1 MVVDMCVA
9 HRIPYIVSDGAE
21 GDMFPAGCFALIG
34 FASDDIGIAPGR
46 VRDARAALC
55 TSRAGVPERTHADL
69 HIHALVTF
77 TPSSLPAAIFAFLRK
92 QDCKLNKAVPGKW
105 NLRRTSVAVHISELW
120 HVLTSHKKCTRR
132 WFEAYPRF
140 VDLEGFLRVPE
151 NPHTCLP
158 VAASQ
163 VCFVHNT
170 LAGPQD
176 CLSRVDGYCSHISCC
191 TYVLVTYP
199 RVTLSGGT

>member
-1 MVVDMCVA
+1 MS
-9 HRIPYIVSDGAE
+9 R
-21 GDMFPAGCFALIG
+21 IG
-34 FASDDIGIAPGR
+34 FRTLFPMALKGICFQLGALLLSALPQMTPGR

-92 QDCKLNKAVPGKW
+92 QDCKLNKVVLGKW
-105 NLRRTSVAVHISELW
+105 DLRRTSVAVHISELW

-170 LAGPQD
+170 LAGSQD
-176 CLSRVDGYCSHISCC
+176 CLSRVDGYCSHIYY
-191 TYVLVTYP
+191 TTVP
-199 RVTLSGGT
+199 